1 MPDDDELMPNGSNGV
16 EPDTE
21 EDDQELS
28 EPESSEGQLPIVE
41 QSGDPSDTVRE
52 YLRAIGQHA
61 LLTKPQELQL
71 GLTVEKWM
79 QLKQLRQ
86 KFLDD
91 NGRDPGSTE
100 LGVAIYQALASIADL
115 LVALAS
121 ETGEQSDS
129 LKKGIS
135 SEPSASPIAV
145 LLSSQHVRELLD
157 NPFKPETIASVAGKL
172 DQAEDEVP
180 KSLSTLSKLYR
191 LLPTDV
197 IELLDTEITGDSGS
211 DVTIEKLEPYE
222 SDLKAWWSNI
232 EREGRN
238 ASDRLTSSNLRLVV
252 SVARKY
258 LGRGLPLLDLIQEG
272 NLGLMRAVEKFDAH
286 RGYKFSTYATWW
298 IRQAVTR
305 ALADQGRTIRLPV
318 HVVERLQ
325 QLNAAEQALL
335 KRFDREPTTQE
346 VADELEWTLEMV
358 ESLQRQ
364 RQHTVSLETPV
375 GEERSTLEDFIQDT
389 SGWTPDEIAIRML
402 TREDVIDALEELP
415 PRLRLV
421 LALRFGFLDDRPRT
435 LEEVGQELGVTRER
449 IRQLE
454 RQALDR
460 LRFSDRLP
468 SLKDTGLSN

>member
-1 MPDDDELMPNGSNGV
+1 MPDDDKLMPNGSSGV

-21 EDDQELS
+21 EDERELS
-28 EPESSEGQLPIVE
+28 DSGSSEGQLPIPE
-41 QSGDPSDTVRE
+41 QSGEPSDTVRE

-79 QLKQLRQ
+79 QFKLLR
-86 KFLDD
+86 KTFHDERD
-91 NGRDPGSTE
+91 RDPDSAE
-100 LGVAIYQALASIADL
+100 LGDAIYQALASRIDL
-115 LVALAS
+115 LAALAS
-121 ETGEQSDS
+121 ESDEQSD
-129 LKKGIS
+129 S
-135 SEPSASPIAV
+135 SEPSASAIAT
-145 LLSSQHVRELLD
+145 LLSSQQMRELLD
-157 NPFKPETIASVAGKL
+157 NPFSPETIASVAGKL
-172 DQAEDEVP
+172 DQAEDEIP
-180 KSLSTLSKLYR
+180 KSIATLSKLYR
-191 LLPTDV
+191 LLPTEV
-197 IELLDTEITGDSGS
+197 IEFLDTKTAGIPESDAATG
-211 DVTIEKLEPYE
+211 ELERYE

-232 EREGRN
+232 ERDGRN

-272 NLGLMRAVEKFDAH
+272 NLGLMRAVEKFDPH

-305 ALADQGRTIRLPV
+305 ALADKGRTIRLPV

-325 QLNAAEQALL
+325 QLNGAEQALR
-335 KRFDREPTTQE
+335 KRYDREPTTQE

-375 GEERSTLEDFIQDT
+375 GEEQSTLEDFIQDT

-402 TREDVIDALEELP
+402 TREDVIEALEELP

-460 LRFSDRLP
+460 LRFSDKLP
-468 SLKDTGLSN
+468 SLRDTAGSSN

>member
-1 MPDDDELMPNGSNGV
+1 
-16 EPDTE
+16 
-21 EDDQELS
+21 
-28 EPESSEGQLPIVE
+28 
-41 QSGDPSDTVRE
+41 
-52 YLRAIGQHA
+52 
-61 LLTKPQELQL
+61 
-71 GLTVEKWM
+71 
-79 QLKQLRQ
+79 
-86 KFLDD
+86 
-91 NGRDPGSTE
+91 
-100 LGVAIYQALASIADL
+100 
-115 LVALAS
+115 
-121 ETGEQSDS
+121 
-129 LKKGIS
+129 
-135 SEPSASPIAV
+135 
-145 LLSSQHVRELLD
+145 
-157 NPFKPETIASVAGKL
+157 
-172 DQAEDEVP
+172 
-180 KSLSTLSKLYR
+180 
-191 LLPTDV
+191 
-197 IELLDTEITGDSGS
+197 
-211 DVTIEKLEPYE
+211 
-222 SDLKAWWSNI
+222 
-232 EREGRN
+232 
-238 ASDRLTSSNLRLVV
+238 
-252 SVARKY
+252 
-258 LGRGLPLLDLIQEG
+258 
-272 NLGLMRAVEKFDAH
+272 
-286 RGYKFSTYATWW
+286 
-298 IRQAVTR
+298 AVTR

-468 SLKDTGLSN
+468 SLKDTGLSD

>member
-1 MPDDDELMPNGSNGV
+1 MPDDDELMPDGSNGV

-21 EDDQELS
+21 EEDQELS
-28 EPESSEGQLPIVE
+28 ESDSSEGQPSFVD

-79 QLKQLRQ
+79 QLKQLRK
-86 KFLDD
+86 KFQDEHD
-91 NGRDPGSTE
+91 REPDTSE
-100 LGVAIYQALASIADL
+100 LGASVYQSLTSLTGL

-121 ETGEQSDS
+121 ETD
-129 LKKGIS
+129 
-135 SEPSASPIAV
+135 EPSSDNSIAA
-145 LLSSQHVRELLD
+145 LLSSEQVRELLD
-157 NPFKPETIASVAGKL
+157 NPFKPETIASVAEKL
-172 DQAEDEVP
+172 DQAIDELP
-180 KSLSTLSKLYR
+180 KSISTLSKLYR
-191 LLPTDV
+191 LLPTEV
-197 IELLDTEITGDSGS
+197 IEFLDAEVAGLPES
-211 DVTIEKLEPYE
+211 DIPIEKLESYE

-238 ASDRLTSSNLRLVV
+238 ASERLTSSNLRLVV

-468 SLKDTGLSN
+468 SLKDTGLSD